1 MIRKDKEP
9 VQAAGDTNVTV
20 RPMEP
25 EKRYRLRSCELPAWG
40 IPTPYYL
47 IDEKSIRENARIL
60 RQVKQESGCRIL
72 LAQKAFSCYPLYE
85 MLASYLDGAAS
96 SGLYE
101 ARLAREEMGD
111 DCEVHVYSPAFS
123 ADDFDAYLGLVDV
136 IVFNSF
142 EQWERC
148 REKVLEHNLSGE
160 RQVSCGLRINPGYSE
175 IDVEMY
181 DPAGVNSRLGVS
193 AEDFI
198 QGYKAGRFDGMHGI
212 HFHSLCEQGAD
223 VLARTLD
230 AIRRSFGPWPEGL
243 AWINCGGGHHIT
255 KEGYDRSLL
264 VKLLRRVA
272 DESGAVVYLE
282 PGEAVALNA
291 GWLVS
296 SVLDLL
302 KARDY
307 TIAVMDTSAACH
319 MPDVLE
325 MPYTPKCY
333 IVPSPERSGGASVWY
348 ESAEAGVH
356 PYSIQLA
363 GPTCLAGDII
373 GTYSF
378 AVPPLPGDR
387 IVFTDMAIYT
397 MLKNNTFNGVPLPS
411 IVLKD
416 KKDNVVT
423 LKRFDYHDFKER
435 LG

>member
-1 MIRKDKEP
+1 MR
-9 VQAAGDTNVTV
+9 
-20 RPMEP
+20 
-25 EKRYRLRSCELPAWG
+25 
-40 IPTPYYL
+40 
-47 IDEKSIRENARIL
+47 
-60 RQVKQESGCRIL
+60 
-72 LAQKAFSCYPLYE
+72 
-85 MLASYLDGAAS
+85 
-96 SGLYE
+96 
-101 ARLAREEMGD
+101 
-111 DCEVHVYSPAFS
+111 
-123 ADDFDAYLGLVDV
+123 
-136 IVFNSF
+136 
-142 EQWERC
+142 
-148 REKVLEHNLSGE
+148 
-160 RQVSCGLRINPGYSE
+160 
-175 IDVEMY
+175 
-181 DPAGVNSRLGVS
+181 
-193 AEDFI
+193 
-198 QGYKAGRFDGMHGI
+198 
-212 HFHSLCEQGAD
+212 
-223 VLARTLD
+223 
-230 AIRRSFGPWPEGL
+230 
-243 AWINCGGGHHIT
+243 
-255 KEGYDRSLL
+255 
-264 VKLLRRVA
+264 
-272 DESGAVVYLE
+272 
-282 PGEAVALNA
+282 
-291 GWLVS
+291 WLVS

-397 MLKNNTFNGVPLPS
+397 MVKNNTFNGVPLPS